1 MLFKKRLLSL
11 SEEETLTKAI
21 KQAEEKTSGEI
32 RVHVTETCKGDPVEE
47 CKRLF
52 FELKM
57 HETKHRNGILFY
69 LALKSRTF
77 AVWGDEGIH
86 EKVKDEFWQSI
97 SAAAINEFKHNRLAS
112 GLEKA
117 VTLCGEKLKLHF
129 PVEVNDTNEL
139 SNDISYQ

>member
-1 MLFKKRLLSL
+1 MLFKKRLLSQ
-11 SEEETLTKAI
+11 SEEETLKNAI

-32 RVHVTETCKGDPVEE
+32 RVHVTETCKGEPVEE

-52 FELKM
+52 FKLRM
-57 HETKHRNGILFY
+57 DETKQRNGILFY

-97 SAAAINEFKHNRLAS
+97 TEVAIQEFKHKRLVS

-117 VTLCGEKLKLHF
+117 VTLCGEKLKLYF
-129 PVEVNDTNEL
+129 PIEANDTNEL
-139 SNDISYQ
+139 SNDISY